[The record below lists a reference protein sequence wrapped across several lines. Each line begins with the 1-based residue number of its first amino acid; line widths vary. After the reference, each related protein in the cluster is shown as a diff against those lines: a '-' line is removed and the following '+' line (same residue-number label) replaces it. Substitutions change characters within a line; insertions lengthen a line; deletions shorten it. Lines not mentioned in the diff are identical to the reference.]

1 MNFFSVNLTKHV
13 YWKVQNVDQKS
24 SKQMKN
30 HIVCIDWQI
39 QQNKDVNFLQVIIV
53 LKNYNKNPSKI
64 FNRIINVFK
73 WMWKG
78 KKKKKNN

>member
-13 YWKVQNVDQKS
+13 YWKVQNVDQRS

-53 LKNYNKNPSKI
+53 LKIIIKI
-64 FNRIINVFK
+64 PARFLIE
-73 WMWKG
+73 
-78 KKKKKNN
+78 